1 MSGSS
6 LLTPLLIL
14 WAVVT
19 GAFITVV
26 IWKSLVGLRE
36 DGSVILDPAEASQAA
51 EQQAVIAKVERLG
64 SWAKRF
70 GFTSLTLL
78 VLVGAIWVYRIILN
92 FNGTQIP

>member
-1 MSGSS
+1 MSGAS

-19 GAFITVV
+19 GAFITVL

-36 DGSVILDPAEASQAA
+36 NGSVILDPAEASQAA
-51 EQQAVIAKVERLG
+51 EQQAVIAKVERLALWVKTLG
-64 SWAKRF
+64 L
-70 GFTSLTLL
+70 TSLALL
-78 VLVGAIWVYRIILN
+78 VFAGGIWMYRVILT